1 MSVFG
6 SQNIFSLMLSF
17 CFLCLKVHHQPAQ
30 GAGAETQWCYPS
42 CGCDTEI
49 TVLHALS

>member
-17 CFLCLKVHHQPAQ
+17 CFLRPKVYHQPAQ
-30 GAGAETQWCYPS
+30 RAGAETQRCYPT

-49 TVLHALS
+49 TVLHPSS